1 MSAETILIGA
11 VCVVLAILIVARA
24 VRRLPRRP
32 DPWDAEVTPEELATT
47 GTPVCV
53 NCLRPVDNPNQHYC
67 PLCGN
72 VTGEYTRY
80 IPFVNIPFNY
90 SIFGTLWRKL
100 RLPQTPLAIKVGIT
114 VLFILMLLVIF
125 GGFIVP
131 W

>member
-1 MSAETILIGA
+1 MSAEAILIGA
-11 VCVVLAILIVARA
+11 VAVILVVVCLVRAI
-24 VRRLPRRP
+24 RRVPRRP

-90 SIFGTLWRKL
+90 SIFATLWHKL
-100 RLPQTPLAIKVGIT
+100 RLPQTPLATRIAVVT
-114 VLFILMLLVIF
+114 LFLLFLLEYVF
-125 GGFIVP
+125 GFLIP
-131 W
+131 